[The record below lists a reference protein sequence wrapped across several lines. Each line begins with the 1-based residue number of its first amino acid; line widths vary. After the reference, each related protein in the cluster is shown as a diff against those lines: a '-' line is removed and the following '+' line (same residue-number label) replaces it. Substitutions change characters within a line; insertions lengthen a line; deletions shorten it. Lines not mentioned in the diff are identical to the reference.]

1 MNTTFLLMAQYGG
14 KAIIPVEQAC
24 EDYFSHLNPTKLV
37 QKLSTGEIAIPLV
50 RIEASQKC
58 AKGIYLVDLAKY
70 LDLRIEAARKEL
82 SAMTR

>member
-1 MNTTFLLMAQYGG
+1 MNTAFLLMAQYGG

-24 EDYFSHLNPTKLV
+24 QDYFSHLNTNKLI
-37 QKLSTGEIAIPLV
+37 QKLSVGEIPIPLV

-58 AKGIYLVDLAKY
+58 AKGIYLVDLANY
-70 LDLRIEAARKEL
+70 LDARIAAARKEL